1 MSTESYKD
9 YSIEGLESTYR
20 QVMESL
26 NNKYKARV
34 IIWSIVI
41 IFLWSIVPLGPIDFL
56 DFILSI
62 FFIFIANMY
71 IDGHLGRG
79 IRDYE
84 GFVEE
89 IEQEF
94 SYRNHRLPDGVQ
106 RSLWSGR

>member
-1 MSTESYKD
+1 
-9 YSIEGLESTYR
+9 
-20 QVMESL
+20 
-26 NNKYKARV
+26 
-34 IIWSIVI
+34 
-41 IFLWSIVPLGPIDFL
+41 
-56 DFILSI
+56 
-62 FFIFIANMY
+62 MY